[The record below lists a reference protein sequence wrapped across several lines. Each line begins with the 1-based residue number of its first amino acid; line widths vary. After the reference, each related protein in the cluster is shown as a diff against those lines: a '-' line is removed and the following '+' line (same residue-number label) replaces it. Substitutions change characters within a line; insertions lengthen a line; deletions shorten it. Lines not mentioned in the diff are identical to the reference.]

1 MIKHMLKNS
10 IGLWSMALW
19 RYVCDFLI
27 DVPTPTPPTHTFSA
41 TPLFL
46 WALNV
51 EKLHFSSHSAEL
63 AYNWQS
69 TFIILN
75 YKEQHC
81 IEVHCVLHCTVWPTV
96 FLVQNMKNRQVV
108 IS

>member
-10 IGLWSMALW
+10 IGLWSMAS
-19 RYVCDFLI
+19 LI
-27 DVPTPTPPTHTFSA
+27 SLHTHPSNTHTHTHTFSV

-51 EKLHFSSHSAEL
+51 EKLHVSSHSAEL

-69 TFIILN
+69 EFIILN

-81 IEVHCVLHCTVWPTV
+81 IEVHCVLHCIVWLTV

>member
-1 MIKHMLKNS
+1 M
-10 IGLWSMALW
+10 
-19 RYVCDFLI
+19 D
-27 DVPTPTPPTHTFSA
+27 TFSV

-51 EKLHFSSHSAEL
+51 EKLHVSSHSAEL

-69 TFIILN
+69 EFIILN

-81 IEVHCVLHCTVWPTV
+81 IEVHCVLHCIVWLTV

>member
-1 MIKHMLKNS
+1 MLKNS

-27 DVPTPTPPTHTFSA
+27 DLPPHPPLQHTHTFSV

-51 EKLHFSSHSAEL
+51 EKLHVSSHSAEL

-69 TFIILN
+69 EFIILN

-81 IEVHCVLHCTVWPTV
+81 IEVHCVLHCIVWLTV